1 MKKLLLS
8 VLALAG
14 ILAVSCNKEVEA
26 PVAPEHNG
34 TTHTVTLKAAFAQ
47 EGETRTEYA
56 NNKTFSWVEGDV
68 VYVRCTNEADEKWY
82 WAPFT
87 AETSG
92 ATTDL
97 TGEVDDG
104 YEPYDVAVYV
114 PGENYISSAYYNE
127 SSVRVVVP
135 ISYHEDGYGLA
146 ETSDGNTPYWN
157 SVEIASES
165 PLSRLPLVSVT
176 KDDVL
181 YFQTAMG
188 ALKINLTDVPAEAD
202 HVRITCGDDG
212 ALGNYLMVQEGEIR
226 MSEPWSDD
234 EGQRYATSFTEYYFQ
249 PVSDGKVS
257 FVMPF
262 PVGTLVKGSVIDV
275 MDASNNVLFSK
286 SFKKDVVIARN
297 KIVELAELSTEVTW
311 ETLGTGKFVDNYL
324 WEDMGIAADTYVD
337 VEIQKN
343 ANEEGYYRI
352 VNPYG
357 AAAKA
362 FGYQAPYK
370 VNGPQDFVFHIM
382 AVGEKLYNTTVTLAD
397 QIYYSEVYTG
407 VDAGDDY
414 IDDDITGDDLEYVAH
429 HPGDYRNFSAE
440 EKWGRNLVAK
450 YGADGNPANVI
461 AAPIY
466 LWGADGYWTG
476 NNPLHETNNV
486 IQILFP
492 GVSSAVE
499 LDSSVAFGEV
509 TDDTPEQA
517 VASAS
522 INLGNDVVSAK
533 VVIAADLAAAKAAI
547 AANTN
552 VTEVTASGDVEVLLP
567 ANAPT
572 GDYMVFAYTQAKDGF
587 TEAANQYI
595 YSASFKYFNSN
606 DDAGYTL
613 ADIVGVYDSDPMH
626 IAYYTSSGW
635 NWGDGKSVN
644 TITIE
649 ESDDDFLGNIM
660 ITEIECTAESRGYT
674 LVTGSGYGPVYGTFN
689 TATGEVLIPL
699 GSLYWENA
707 GEGVFWVGDREDD
720 GTDMFM
726 DKPGHLTMV
735 NARNYLGVV
744 EEDGSYNGYI
754 YRILGGYSNYTYNYT
769 RRSSAPVAPN
779 RVRRASSTNF
789 VEIIPGEA
797 PSLSMENDCKVPFGV
812 RR

>member
-56 NNKTFSWVEGDV
+56 NNKTFSWVKGDV
-68 VYVRCTNEADEKWY
+68 VYVRCVNEADDKWY
-82 WAPFT
+82 WAPFA

-114 PGENYISSAYYNE
+114 PGERYVSSAYYNE
-127 SSVRVVVP
+127 STVRVVVP
-135 ISYHEDGYGLA
+135 ISYHEDGYGLTEA
-146 ETSDGNTPYWN
+146 DEGNSPYWN

-188 ALKINLTDVPAEAD
+188 ALKINLADVPAEAD
-202 HVRITCGDDG
+202 HVRITCGDEG

-226 MSEPWSDD
+226 MSEPWSDE

-275 MDASNNVLFSK
+275 MDANNNVLFSK

-311 ETLGTGKFVDNYL
+311 VTLGTGKFVDNYL

-343 ANEEGYYRI
+343 PSEEGYYRI

-362 FGYQAPYK
+362 FGYKAPYNVK
-370 VNGPQDFVFHIM
+370 GPQDFVFHIM
-382 AVGEKLYNTTVTLAD
+382 AVGETLYSTTVTLAD
-397 QIYYSEVYTG
+397 QIYFSEVYTG

-414 IDDDITGDDLEYVAH
+414 MDDEITGDDLEYVAH

-450 YGADGNPANVI
+450 YGADGDPANVVL
-461 AAPIY
+461 APIY
-466 LWGADGYWTG
+466 LWGADSYWTG

-517 VASAS
+517 VASAT

-547 AANTN
+547 AANKN
-552 VTEVTASGDVEVLLP
+552 VTEVTSSGDFEVLLP

-595 YSASFKYFNSN
+595 YSAAFKYFNSN
-606 DDAGYTL
+606 DDAGYSL

-626 IAYYTSSGW
+626 IAYYSGSSW
-635 NWGDGKSVN
+635 NWGDGNAVN

-674 LVTGSGYGPVYGTFN
+674 LVTGSGFGPIYGTFN

-735 NARNYLGVV
+735 NARNYLGVM
-744 EEDGSYNGYI
+744 EDDGSYNGYI
-754 YRILGGYSNYTYNYT
+754 YRIIGGYTNYTYNYT
-769 RRSSAPVAPN
+769 RRSSASVAPN
-779 RVRRASSTNF
+779 KVRRASSTNF
-789 VEIIPGEA
+789 VEIIPSEA

>member
-1 MKKLLLS
+1 MKKLLYS

-14 ILAVSCNKEVEA
+14 ILAVSCNKEAEA

-34 TTHTVTLKAAFAQ
+34 KTHTVTLKAAFAQ

-56 NNKTFSWVEGDV
+56 NNKTFSWVKGDI
-68 VYVRCTNEADEKWY
+68 VYVRCVNEADEKWY
-82 WAPFT
+82 WAPFAAQT
-87 AETSG
+87 AG
-92 ATTDL
+92 AVTDL

-114 PGENYISSAYYNE
+114 PGENYVSSAYYNE
-127 SSVRVVVP
+127 STVRVVLP
-135 ISYHEDGYGLA
+135 ISYHEDGYGLK
-146 ETSDGNTPYWN
+146 EGEDGNSPYWN
-157 SVEIASES
+157 SVAISSES
-165 PLSRLPLVSVT
+165 PLSLLPLVSVVEDET
-176 KDDVL
+176 F

-188 ALKINLTDVPAEAD
+188 ALKINLTDVPAAAD
-202 HVRITCGDDG
+202 HVRITSGDEG
-212 ALGNYLMVQEGEIR
+212 ALGNYLMVQDGEIR
-226 MSEPWSDD
+226 MSEPWCDD
-234 EGQRYATSFTEYYFQ
+234 EGQRYATSFAEYYFQ

-257 FVMPF
+257 FLMPF
-262 PVGTLVKGSVIDV
+262 PVGTLAKGSVIEV
-275 MDASNNVLFSK
+275 RDANNTVLFSK

-297 KIVELAELSTEVTW
+297 KIVELAELSTEVAW

-324 WEDMGIAADTYVD
+324 WESMGGQADTYVD
-337 VEIQKN
+337 VEIQKSLT
-343 ANEEGYYRI
+343 EEGYYRI

-362 FGYQAPYK
+362 FGYKAPYNVK
-370 VNGPQDFVFHIM
+370 GPQDLVFHIM

-397 QIYYSEVYTG
+397 QIYYNEVSTG
-407 VDAGDDY
+407 VDASDDY
-414 IDDDITGDDLEYVAH
+414 IDEDITADDLEYIAH

-461 AAPIY
+461 VAPIY
-466 LWGADGYWTG
+466 LWGADSYWSG

-499 LDSSVAFGEV
+499 LDSSVSFGEV

-533 VVIAADLAAAKAAI
+533 VVIATDLAAAKAAI
-547 AANTN
+547 AANQN
-552 VTEVTASGDVEVLLP
+552 VTEVTAGGDVEVLFP

-613 ADIVGVYDSDPMH
+613 ADIVGVYDSAPMH
-626 IAYYTSSGW
+626 IAYYSGSSW
-635 NWGDGKSVN
+635 NWGDGKAVN

-660 ITEIECTAESRGYT
+660 ITEIECTAETRGYS
-674 LVTGSGYGPVYGTFN
+674 LVTGSGYGPIYGTFN

-699 GSLYWENA
+699 GSLYWEQA
-707 GEGVFWVGDREDD
+707 EEGVFWVGEREDD

-726 DKPGHLTMV
+726 DKPGHLTME
-735 NARNYLGVV
+735 NARNYLGVM
-744 EEDGSYNGYI
+744 EDDGSYGGYI
-754 YRILGGYSNYTYNYT
+754 YRILGGYVNYTYTYT
-769 RRSSAPVAPN
+769 RRSSASVAPN

-789 VEIIPGEA
+789 VEVIASEA
-797 PSLSMENDCKVPFGV
+797 PALSKENDCKVPFGAL
-812 RR
+812 R

>member
-1 MKKLLLS
+1 MKKLLYS

-14 ILAVSCNKEVEA
+14 IFAVSCNKEVEA

-34 TTHTVTLKAAFAQ
+34 KTHTVTLKAAFAK

-68 VYVRCTNEADEKWY
+68 VYVRCATEEEWY
-82 WAPFT
+82 WAPFVAQT
-87 AETSG
+87 AG

-97 TGEVDDG
+97 VGEVEDG
-104 YEPYDVAVYV
+104 YEPYDIAVYV
-114 PGENYISSAYYNE
+114 PSDRYVGSAYYNE
-127 SSVRVVVP
+127 STVRVVAP
-135 ISYHEDGYGLA
+135 ISYHEDGYGLT
-146 ETSDGNTPYWN
+146 EDSEGNSPYWN
-157 SVEIASES
+157 SVEIPSDN
-165 PLSRLPLVSVT
+165 PLSLLPLVSVT
-176 KDDVL
+176 KDETL

-188 ALKINLTDVPAEAD
+188 VLKINLTDVPAEAD

-212 ALGNYLMVQEGEIR
+212 AIGNYLMVQDGEIR
-226 MSEPWSDD
+226 MSEPWYDD
-234 EGQRYATSFTEYYFQ
+234 EGQRYATSFNEYYFQ

-257 FVMPF
+257 FMMPF
-262 PVGTLVKGSVIDV
+262 PVGTLVKGSLIEVL
-275 MDASNNVLFSK
+275 DADDNVLFSK

-311 ETLGTGKFVDNYL
+311 VTLGTGKFVDNYL

-343 ANEEGYYRI
+343 PSEEGYYRI

-362 FGYQAPYK
+362 YGYSAPHK
-370 VNGPQDFVFHIM
+370 VKGPQDIIFHIM
-382 AVGEKLYNTTVTLAD
+382 AVGESLYGTSVTLAD
-397 QIYYSEVYTG
+397 QVYYSEVYTG
-407 VDAGDDY
+407 IDAADDY
-414 IDDDITGDDLEYVAH
+414 MDEDITEDDLEYVAH

-461 AAPIY
+461 LAPIY
-466 LWGADGYWTG
+466 LWGADSYWSG
-476 NNPLHETNNV
+476 NNPMHETNNV

-533 VVIAADLAAAKAAI
+533 VVIATDLAAAKAAI
-547 AANTN
+547 AANKN
-552 VTEVTASGDVEVLLP
+552 VTEVTASGEIEVLFP

-587 TEAANQYI
+587 TKAANQYI

-613 ADIVGVYDSDPMH
+613 ADIVGVYDSEPMH
-626 IAYYTSSGW
+626 IAYYTNSGW

-660 ITEIECTAESRGYT
+660 ITEIECTAETRGYT
-674 LVTGSGYGPVYGTFN
+674 LVTGSGYGPIYGTFN

-699 GSLYWENA
+699 GTLYWEKA
-707 GEGVFWVGDREDD
+707 EEGVYWVGDREDD

-726 DKPGHLTMV
+726 DKPGHLTME

-744 EEDGSYNGYI
+744 EDDGSYGGYI
-754 YRILGGYSNYTYNYT
+754 YRILGGYITHTYTYT
-769 RRSSAPVAPN
+769 RRSSASVAPN

-797 PSLSMENDCKVPFGV
+797 PSLSVENDCKVPFGAL
-812 RR
+812 R